1 MIRNKTGPC
10 AITWLFTSLLS
21 AALTL
26 PIAVSAQTNPV
37 EDTAK
42 ESDNNAQ
49 PAQIDE
55 PKPAPQRTEE
65 EGSPFDYKSSEKIS
79 EDLSVSFPVDI

>member
-1 MIRNKTGPC
+1 MTSNKTSPR
-10 AITWLFTSLLS
+10 AMTWLFTSLLS

-37 EDTAK
+37 EDTEK
-42 ESDNNAQ
+42 ESDSDAQ

-55 PKPAPQRTEE
+55 PKPTPQRTEKE
-65 EGSPFDYKSSEKIS
+65 SSPFDYKSSEKIS